1 MYNEHK
7 EENRMNL
14 PDIIK
19 TVGNCKIVQ
28 QLLGFLGKEI
38 VGKEFQDFEK
48 GLEYFQENIK
58 NSDNLSQW
66 EKAAILAK
74 SRQIFVEYI
83 NKQNVVE
90 KTLGYLNKQDL
101 INAQCIDADWLT
113 MYFNEVA
120 QVSTE
125 EFQDIWARILASQIK
140 QPSSV
145 PKRLLQI
152 VKQMEREDAENFI
165 KLCSLSLKYDDG
177 VETGIIPYHISPMEN
192 YYKDNGITTMVL
204 VNLEGL
210 GLIKSTS
217 SSFTMQ
223 SSENARHLLYHGQD
237 YELKSKNEFCFG
249 SIVFTSVGE
258 ILYNLID
265 VIPSEDFFEVA
276 SKYFEKTFF
285 S

>member
-1 MYNEHK
+1 MYNKHK
-7 EENRMNL
+7 EENRMDF

-19 TVGNCKIVQ
+19 TLGNCKIVQ
-28 QLLGFLGKEI
+28 QLLDFLGKEV

-48 GLEYFQENIK
+48 GLEHFQENIK
-58 NSDNLSQW
+58 KDDNIPQYGKSL
-66 EKAAILAK
+66 ILAK

-83 NKQNVVE
+83 NKAKVVE
-90 KTLGYLNKQDL
+90 KTISYLDKQDL
-101 INAQCIDADWLT
+101 INAQCIDVDWLT

-120 QVSTE
+120 QISTE

-140 QPSSV
+140 QTSSV

-177 VETGIIPYHISPMEN
+177 VETDIIPYHIPPMEK

-223 SSENARHLLYHGQD
+223 SSENARHLSYHGQD
-237 YELKSKNEFCFG
+237 YELKTKNEFCFG
-249 SIVFTSVGE
+249 SIVFTGVGE

-265 VIPSEDFFEVA
+265 VMPSEDFFAVA
-276 SKYFEKTFF
+276 SKYFEKPLL